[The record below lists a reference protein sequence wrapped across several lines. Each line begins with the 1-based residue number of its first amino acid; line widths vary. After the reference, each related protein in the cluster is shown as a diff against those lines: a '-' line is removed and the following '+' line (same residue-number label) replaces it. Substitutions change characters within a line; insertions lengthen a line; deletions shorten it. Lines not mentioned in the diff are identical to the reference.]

1 MTAQSR
7 IFVALAFLSTLALL
21 VVLRV
26 LAGFDQ
32 GMSQA
37 VQPLGSSFGDSVASA
52 VTLLGRTDIAVAIA
66 WWRRWPSWSDG
77 GGCSPRR
84 AARDPR
90 PTAARRCAE
99 EWRRATAAVR

>member
-7 IFVALAFLSTLALL
+7 ILVALAFLSTLALL

-52 VTLLGRTDIAVAIA
+52 VTLLGRTDIAWPLP
-66 WWRRWPSWSDG
+66 WWRR
-77 GGCSPRR
+77 CPRG
-84 AARDPR
+84 
-90 PTAARRCAE
+90 PTAAAVPRAAPLAILALLPLGCAE